1 MWLSWSLFMS
11 QSLAVVAQPFAF
23 GWCSLGVKVL
33 QELGLFVEL
42 GLCVVAVAPNGLKQK
57 KEECMKVWW

>member
-1 MWLSWSLFMS
+1 MS